1 MRKRLVGGV
10 KLTGRWCESDRSAT
24 TISQASAALLGLA
37 LLGNLLNGAFSF
49 WAWRT
54 FSGWVDEPAAVD
66 LGQATAYDAGTGRR
80 TGADPRPPRRAGA
93 DDHTWLLL
101 VRRLAPEQQQVLVG
115 LVRRRGVETA

>member
-1 MRKRLVGGV
+1 L
-10 KLTGRWCESDRSAT
+10 
-24 TISQASAALLGLA
+24 AAILGLA

-54 FSGWVDEPAAVD
+54 FSGGAKILAQLTW
-66 LGQATAYDAGTGRR
+66 GTG
-80 TGADPRPPRRAGA
+80 AHPRPPRRAGA

-115 LVRRRGVETA
+115 LVRRRGAETA